1 MPVHK
6 VVYNKKGEAVY
17 GFLSMIFLKFML
29 ISTVFFYVVEK
40 FG

>member
-17 GFLSMIFLKFML
+17 GFLPMIFKFML